1 MQAVLTDIE
10 GTTSSLSFVK
20 DVLFPYARQH
30 LPVYVRD
37 HRASPRVAAIVDE
50 VRRYEGDPSLDE
62 QAVVDL
68 LCRWIDED
76 RKITPL
82 KTLQG
87 YLWEEGY
94 RAGVLQGHVYDDAV
108 TRMREWRARGL
119 RLYVF
124 SSGSVAA
131 QKLLF
136 EHTAEGNLS
145 PWFSGF
151 FDTMT
156 GPKREASSYI
166 AIARVAQT
174 PPAEI
179 LFLSDTVT
187 ELDAAR
193 AAGMRTSWVN
203 REGMAVA
210 GVEHREARS
219 FDEVDPF
226 LSEGPNCA

>member
-1 MQAVLTDIE
+1 MRAVLTDIE

-20 DVLFPYARQH
+20 DVLFPYARRH

-37 HRASPRVAAIVDE
+37 HRARPRVAAIVDE
-50 VRRYEGDPSLDE
+50 VRRYEGNPSLDE

-76 RKITPL
+76 RKITAL

-94 RAGVLQGHVYDDAV
+94 RAGVLQGHVYGDAV
-108 TRMREWRARGL
+108 ARMREWRARGL
-119 RLYVF
+119 QLYVF
-124 SSGSVAA
+124 SSGSVVA

-136 EHTAEGNLS
+136 EHTAEGNLA

-151 FDTMT
+151 FDTTT

-166 AIARVAQT
+166 AIAGAVRT

-179 LFLSDTVT
+179 LFLSDTIP

-193 AAGMRTSWVN
+193 TAGLRTTWLN
-203 REGMAVA
+203 REGVA
-210 GVEHREARS
+210 TVGLEHREARS

-226 LSEGPNCA
+226 LS